1 MPILDQYGNPI
12 QPGTAR
18 PDLREVA
25 AVSIRDRYSS
35 YPSNGLNPQR
45 LARILR
51 EADDG
56 DIYRQMELFEEMEE
70 KDAHLFSQM
79 QIRKNAVLGK
89 EWEILPYSSEP
100 ADVNIAKF
108 VGDILYNLTDLDDA
122 FLDLLD
128 GIGKGYATSE
138 IMWDIRDGKAVPV
151 ELKWRHQ
158 KKFTFDQL
166 DNLRLITDEAPVNG
180 IEIPANKFAIHRY
193 KARSGHPSRAGV
205 YRVCAW
211 MYLFKNYTIKDWV
224 AFAEVYGM
232 PLRVGKYDT
241 GAPAAEKEALMQA
254 VMQLGVDAAAIISK
268 NTEIQF
274 VEAVKNSGG
283 DNLYK
288 VLAEFCNGEMSKA
301 ILGNT
306 LTSDTGS
313 GSGSYALGKVHGDV
327 RQDILEGDC
336 KSLAK
341 TVGRD
346 IIRPIVLFNFGPAA
360 VTRLPYLKH
369 HYEPPEDTKQAAEVY
384 KTLAETGLPIGTEH
398 AYEKF
403 GIPKPEPGKEVLI
416 PWAQRYPPMQPM
428 VNKCHMIPFEAPQQ
442 LPPVIAGQRS
452 VDYLAD
458 QTLAAGLPIMTALMA
473 PILKL
478 LQEASTLEELE
489 DKLIAAYPDM
499 DTGELED
506 LLARAMFVADL
517 YGRVSANG

>member
-1 MPILDQYGNPI
+1 MPILDQYGNPM
-12 QPGTAR
+12 QPGSAR

-35 YPSNGLNPQR
+35 YPSNGLTPQR

-51 EADDG
+51 EADNG
-56 DIYRQMELFEEMEE
+56 DVYRQMELFEEMEE
-70 KDAHLFSQM
+70 KDSHLFSQM

-89 EWEILPYSSEP
+89 EWEILPYSSDT
-100 ADVNIAKF
+100 ADGEVAKF
-108 VGDILYNLTDLDDA
+108 VGDILQNLTDLDDA

-128 GIGKGYATSE
+128 GIGKGYAASE
-138 IMWDIRDGKAVPV
+138 IMWAIRDGKAVPV

-158 KKFTFDQL
+158 KKFTFDPS
-166 DNLRLITDEAPVNG
+166 DNLRLITDAEPVNG

-274 VEAVKNSGG
+274 VEAMKNSGG

-313 GSGSYALGKVHGDV
+313 GGNGSYALGKVHGEV

-341 TVGRD
+341 TIGRD
-346 IIRPIVLFNFGPAA
+346 LIRPIVLFNFGPAA
-360 VTRLPYLKH
+360 STRLPYLKL
-369 HYEPPEDTKQAAEVY
+369 HYEPAEDAKLQAEVY
-384 KTLAETGLPIGTEH
+384 KSLAETGLPIGTEH

-403 GIPKPEPGKEVLI
+403 GIPKPEAGQEVMI
-416 PWAQRYPPMQPM
+416 PWSARYPAAPVTPHKYH
-428 VNKCHMIPFEAPQQ
+428 VIPFSASLSPI
-442 LPPVIAGQRS
+442 VAGQRS
-452 VDYLAD
+452 VDHLAD
-458 QTLAAGLPIMTALMA
+458 ATLAAGLPLLQALIA
-473 PILKL
+473 PLRKLIDEAESLEDLRDKL
-478 LQEASTLEELE
+478 L
-489 DKLIAAYPDM
+489 AAYPDM
-499 DTGELED
+499 DTGQLED
-506 LLARAMFVADL
+506 LIARALFVADL
-517 YGRVSANG
+517 QGRASVDG